1 MNEVKVKIEVV
12 EVPQNWKSAEESR
25 AVATSL
31 RNVKLTELMDNIM
44 AKINLASGYGA
55 LSTIV
60 KIGGGR
66 HREVYE
72 RAQEVLCALGYAVK
86 GETSAGSWDR
96 DWVISW

>member
-12 EVPQNWKSAEESR
+12 EIPQNWKSAEENR
-25 AVATSL
+25 AVAISL

-55 LSTIV
+55 LSTTI

-72 RAQEVLCALGYAVK
+72 RAQEVLCALGYTVK
-86 GETSAGSWDR
+86 GETCAGSWDR